1 MSKERIIFV
10 SLKVSYS
17 EFKNDTGRPTL
28 YECTRKYWKI
38 NKKKADEADYIA
50 GVYKGNV
57 VSIYKI
63 KKGSW
68 KLVSEQSEMMKEK
81 DVKEHPEYE
90 SRYSVESENGEKEV
104 VELKSKYPTF
114 RLYGSIGY
122 NY

>member
-38 NKKKADEADYIA
+38 NKKKADEADYIV

-68 KLVSEQSEMMKEK
+68 KQVREQPELMNEEE
-81 DVKEHPEYE
+81 VKKHPDYLN
-90 SRYSVESENGEKEV
+90 RYSVESENGEKEV
-104 VELKSKYPTF
+104 AELKSKYQTF
-114 RLYGSIGY
+114 RLYGSVGY